1 MLINSSLDQL
11 NASLGDIS
19 FSDGKSNIP
28 IVYQRRI
35 TDVIKKCTGLKK
47 NGGRVFWMK
56 IGVDFWVKMK
66 KDGLE
71 IDVKSGILNY

>member
-47 NGGRVFWMK
+47 NGGRVF
-56 IGVDFWVKMK
+56 
-66 KDGLE
+66 
-71 IDVKSGILNY
+71 